1 MLLEVGKSNCAVQF
15 IGEKYPTADL
25 PHEPECMSFQSFQE
39 RAFHQ
44 QATH

>member
-15 IGEKYPTADL
+15 IGEEYPTADF
-25 PHEPECMSFQSFQE
+25 PHEPECMSFQE

-44 QATH
+44 QAAH